1 LYSLAPLQAILPP
14 VHCLQDN
21 ADGSIKDARGQPLPP
36 FVVIEKGEALN
47 EWAKRRAPDF
57 PTSLTVL
64 CHVAERLQALHEAG
78 LAHRDL
84 KPENILWLPSRNEWT
99 LIDFGCAAPIGEAAS
114 LSYSIRCVLVVTTW
128 WLNMHHQHALCTP
141 SSYRLVCLSR
151 LPQPGDAAPPI
162 AIARDCMYVCSCGCS
177 NVET

>member
-14 VHCLQDN
+14 VHCLKDN

-78 LAHRDL
+78 LVHRDL

-99 LIDFGCAAPIGEAAS
+99 LIDFGCAAPIGEAAP
-114 LSYSIRCVLVVTTW
+114 LSYSIRCVLAGHYTVPEY
-128 WLNMHHQHALCTP
+128 A
-141 SSYRLVCLSR
+141 SSTRPLYTELISSGV
-151 LPQPGDAAPPI
+151 PFKI
-162 AIARDCMYVCSCGCS
+162 ATAG
-177 NVET
+177 